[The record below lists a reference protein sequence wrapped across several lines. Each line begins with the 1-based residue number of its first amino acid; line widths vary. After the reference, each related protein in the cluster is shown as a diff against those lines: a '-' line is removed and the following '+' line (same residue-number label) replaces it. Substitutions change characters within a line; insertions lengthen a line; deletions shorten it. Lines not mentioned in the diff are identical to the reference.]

1 MTIAEAEPD
10 NSSAPSPRSS
20 RVPLLLAVVATSVGL
35 LIVCLAAFLLL
46 RDANVGPFARNA
58 TVTPFA
64 PGVGAPTQVALIV
77 ADVSNSPGISLTLN
91 SPTGLL
97 VGGKS
102 FSVIP
107 ENVDPTGRWEP
118 RFPNADTAV
127 WVFGTVVNYALGLDD
142 SSDNRR
148 VLESLQAGD
157 EIRLRTQSGTDF
169 VFVVT
174 TREIV
179 SSNQADIFSQQAPS
193 ITLVMVGSEGEDRL
207 VVRGDFQTAEGGTGA
222 GSGQSPSGG
231 NVVEMGDTAQLGD
244 FRFTVDSATSLFDRP
259 EAPPGFMF
267 FLVNFQVQN
276 AGSTNLDTAS
286 LRYELHDEFGNRY
299 ALNSVASQLGTS
311 PPLFGSLNPGEVRA
325 ATAGYQLPVGLS
337 SPTLTWVVSQ
347 ANDQAGQQVRVRIP
361 FAVAGSESGQ
371 SLLVVPQS
379 AEVSLDGTSVTVVGQ
394 LTNTGEQPLIVND
407 SDVTLTSDGTLYLKL
422 STNPSFPWV
431 APPGQ
436 TMTFSVAF
444 QRPLSSE
451 AVFTV
456 LGQPFL
462 LSGLR

>member
-1 MTIAEAEPD
+1 MTTAEMEPND
-10 NSSAPSPRSS
+10 SPDAPPRSS
-20 RVPLLLAVVATSVGL
+20 RVPLILAIVATAIGL
-35 LIVCLAAFLLL
+35 LIVCAAAFFLL
-46 RDANVGPFARNA
+46 RDANVGPFAQNA

-64 PGVGAPTQVALIV
+64 PNVGAATRVSLIV
-77 ADVSNSPGISLTLN
+77 ADVSDSPGISLTLN
-91 SPTGLL
+91 SPTTLT

-102 FSVIP
+102 FVVVP
-107 ENVDPTGRWEP
+107 ENVDQTGKWEP
-118 RFPNADTAV
+118 TFPDDSTAV

-142 SSDNRR
+142 SGENRR

-157 EIRLRTQSGTDF
+157 EVRLRTQSGAEY

-179 SSNQADIFSQQAPS
+179 PNNQADIFSQHSPS
-193 ITLVMVGSEGEDRL
+193 ITMVMVGSEGGDRL
-207 VVRGDFQTAEGGTGA
+207 VVRGDFQVTEGGTASGGQAPAA
-222 GSGQSPSGG
+222 GST
-231 NVVEMGDTAQLGD
+231 VELGDTAQLGD
-244 FRFTVDSATSLFDRP
+244 FRFTVNSVTSLFDRP
-259 EAPPGFMF
+259 ESPPGFMF
-267 FLVNFQVQN
+267 FLVNYQIQN
-276 AGSTNLDTAS
+276 AGNTILDTAN
-286 LRYELHDEFGNRY
+286 LRFELNDEFGNRY

-311 PPLFGSLNPGEVRA
+311 PPLFGSLNPGEVRD
-325 ATAGYQLPVGLS
+325 ATAGYQLPVGLT
-337 SPTLTWVVSQ
+337 SPTLIWVVSQ
-347 ANDQAGQQVRVRIP
+347 VNDPAGQQVRVRIP
-361 FAVAGSESGQ
+361 FAVAGSDSGQ
-371 SLLVVPQS
+371 NVLVVPQS

-394 LTNTGEQPLIVND
+394 LTNTGEQPLIVD
-407 SDVTLTSDGTLYLKL
+407 DAAVTLTSDGTLYLKL

-431 APPGQ
+431 VPPGQ